1 MAVEKDEGDKMK
13 PKFRQQTRVLS
24 GREARRYGE
33 RERKREERQAQVDAF
48 WALTPEERKR
58 RMEDNAAFE
67 RINRNGITIEDLK
80 MVEEQGRKDGFDM
93 GTENAIKTCYAA
105 FCLALH
111 ELHGFDTEQCK
122 AVLAAADDKVVYALN
137 ADELMDEMKRT
148 LDLEMDFKAGLG
160 EERISEVGQ

>member
-1 MAVEKDEGDKMK
+1 MK
-13 PKFRQQTRVLS
+13 PKFKQQTRVLT

-33 RERKREERQAQVDAF
+33 RERKREERQAQIDAF

-58 RMEDNAAFE
+58 RMEDNEAFE

-80 MVEEQGRKDGFDM
+80 MVEDQGRKDGFDM
-93 GTENAIKTCYAA
+93 GTENAMKTCYAA

-137 ADELMDEMKRT
+137 ADELMEEMKRE
-148 LDLEMDFKAGLG
+148 LDLEIDFNAGLG
-160 EERISEVGQ
+160 EERIAEVE